1 MKEKYSMMSD
11 GKKRYV
17 VVTVSPDNIIEYTK
31 STILQNIEEF
41 FGVKYHS
48 LYEDWNYSGFPSI
61 CLNKGSGRL
70 TGTKKTKDF
79 HPGYNF
85 ISYED
90 IFENPKNSEFLEFK
104 EEQRLLSTSKFNQG
118 LI

>member
-11 GKKRYV
+11 RKKRYV

-31 STILQNIEEF
+31 STILQNLEEF
-41 FGVKYHS
+41 FGARYHS
-48 LYEDWNYSGFPSI
+48 NYDDWNYTDFPSI
-61 CLNKGSGRL
+61 CLSSNHKL
-70 TGTKKTKDF
+70 TGTKKIKDF
-79 HPGYNF
+79 HPRYNF
-85 ISYED
+85 ISYDD